1 MTNSMNVYNVYVRI
15 NSDGYITAVNSSAF
29 LTDTE
34 GWIEI
39 DSGHSS
45 KYAHAQTSYFP
56 QTIFT
61 DTDVYRYKLVDG
73 KAMKC
78 TADEIADQ
86 VRKVP
91 LTGKSLE
98 ERVNI
103 LESSASET
111 KRLLTIMLGDMI
123 QL

>member
-1 MTNSMNVYNVYVRI
+1 MNAYNVYVRV

-34 GWIEI
+34 GWIKI

-45 KYAHAQTSYFP
+45 KYGHAQTGYFP

-61 DTDVYRYKLVDG
+61 DADVYRYKLVDG
-73 KAMKC
+73 KAMEC
-78 TADEIADQ
+78 TADEVADQ
-86 VRKVP
+86 VRKVH

-103 LESSASET
+103 LESSVSET
-111 KRLLTIMLGDMI
+111 KRLLTIMRGDML